1 MQDWQTNKKKGL
13 YLSQGSIHRIRSI
26 EESSIGNALDA
37 PVLVQPQ
44 HFLLGE
50 KIQKDIDTHA
60 AIAHSIRIDV
70 IFFTNITIRNI

>member
-37 PVLVQPQ
+37 PVLVQPST
-44 HFLLGE
+44 FCWA
-50 KIQKDIDTHA
+50 KKYKKIDTHA
-60 AIAHSIRIDV
+60 AIAHNIRIDV